1 MKINFAKKIGFVL
14 TMTLMLAGC
23 QAATNVQ
30 PAAPTQEVQPVPNT
44 PFTKGPTSPPSVKG
58 PTMALPDS
66 DGVVSTQEPQA
77 MTETVNSKF
86 TLNSK

>member
-1 MKINFAKKIGFVL
+1 MNKPLTNKIGFVL
-14 TMTLMLAGC
+14 IMSLMLAGC

-30 PAAPTQEVQPVPNT
+30 PAASTQEVQSIPNT

-58 PTMALPDS
+58 PTMALPGA
-66 DGVVSTQEPQA
+66 DGVVSTQQPQA
-77 MTETVNSKF
+77 MSETENKKF